1 MLHRLSTPISSIA
14 SAAVIV
20 ASFSVLSRFVG
31 FIRDRILAGMFGAG
45 DSLDAYF
52 MAFRIPDMFYQL
64 IVVGAL
70 SASFIPLFT
79 KLYAK
84 DRERAFEFMNR
95 LLHALALSF
104 GILILF
110 GILFANPLSHAI
122 APGFSNEKTEL
133 VAELSRILF
142 VAQFLLALSMV
153 FGSMLQGLKRFV
165 FTSAAPVF
173 YNIGII
179 IGAWLFVPYFGIHG
193 VAYGV
198 LLGALAHLLL
208 QVVDAFIA
216 GYFYRPVLSIF
227 HKDTYTVVSR
237 MGPRALGLA
246 VSQLNFTIMTTLASL
261 LGVGAVT
268 IFQFAYNLNFFP
280 VGIIGVS
287 FAIAAYP
294 ELCERAEEKVG
305 FAKTFSATARQ
316 ILLFTVPATILFILL
331 RTEIV
336 RIVLGAGVFD
346 WTATVTTANLLG
358 YFAIS
363 LVFQSLTF
371 LLVRGFFAFE
381 DTVTPFY
388 IGIMSVGVNILLA
401 WALLF
406 PLADTFPGLGL
417 HAFGIAF
424 SLSAFLQFAFLWV
437 FLRRKTGSLGGRG
450 IFRAFLVFCVAGIGL
465 ALTTQF
471 MKILIGTLFE
481 INTFWLV
488 FLRLTLGASLGLITY
503 FIMTFALRNEETHV
517 IILGMKKLLRRKI
530 APPETV
536 VSDVS

>member
-1 MLHRLSTPISSIA
+1 
-14 SAAVIV
+14 VIV

-45 DSLDAYF
+45 DALDVYF
-52 MAFRIPDMFYQL
+52 TAFRLPDMFYQL

-79 KLYAK
+79 KFYSK
-84 DRERAFEFMNR
+84 DRERAFEFVNR
-95 LLHALALSF
+95 LLHALALGF
-104 GILILF
+104 GIFVLV
-110 GILFANPLSHAI
+110 GIALSGPLAHVI
-122 APGFSNEKTEL
+122 APGFSVEKTQM

-142 VAQFLLALSMV
+142 LAQFILALSMV

-173 YNIGII
+173 YNVGII

-198 LLGALAHLLL
+198 LLGAGAHLLL
-208 QVVDAFIA
+208 QIVDAWIA
-216 GYFYRPVLSIF
+216 GYRYRAVLSIF
-227 HKDTYTVVSR
+227 HKDTYTVVTR

-246 VSQLNFTIMTTLASL
+246 VSQLNFTIMTTLATL
-261 LGVGAVT
+261 LGTGAVT

-280 VGIIGVS
+280 VGIVGVS

-294 ELCERAEEKVG
+294 ELCERAEEEENVG

-316 ILLFTVPATILFILL
+316 ILLFTVPATLLFLLL

-346 WTATVTTANLLG
+346 WTATIITANLLG
-358 YFAIS
+358 FFAIS
-363 LVFQSLTF
+363 LIFQSLTF

-388 IGIMSVGVNILLA
+388 IGIASVGLNVLLA

-406 PLADTFPGLGL
+406 PLAPYLPGLGL

-424 SLSAFLQFAFLWV
+424 SASSFLQFALLWY
-437 FLRRKTGSLGGRG
+437 FLRKKTGSLGGRG
-450 IFRAFLVFCVAGIGL
+450 IFRAFTVFCVAGVGL

-517 IILGMKKLLRRKI
+517 IILGMKKLIRRKI